1 MIAVS
6 TSYFNEEKTEIN
18 GIDAEI
24 NFFKVTRYGDFN
36 YSIKATQFSEFLT
49 PQDHDA
55 GAHGE
60 KSIMVNRVGKFN
72 YDAHTHSLPKM
83 RLNTF
88 LSWTI
93 NDWVIGMNTRYVEGY
108 SNERQIPASAISLGY
123 TNYVKSFL
131 VHDFSIKKSYQF
143 SLGQMEIGL
152 GIINAFDKKAPLLY
166 DAPDFSFDT
175 KVHDPRGQLINLTAE
190 FNL

>member
-36 YSIKATQFSEFLT
+36 YSVKATQFSEFLT

-60 KSIMVNRVGKFN
+60 QSIMVNRVGKFN

>member
-1 MIAVS
+1 M
-6 TSYFNEEKTEIN
+6 
-18 GIDAEI
+18 

-49 PQDHDA
+49 PADHDA

-60 KSIMVNRVGKFN
+60 QSIMVNRVGKFN

-93 NDWVIGMNTRYVEGY
+93 NDWVMGMNTRYVEGY
-108 SNERQIPASAISLGY
+108 SNERQIPASAIALGY

-131 VHDFSIKKSYQF
+131 VHDFSVKKSYQF